1 MYIFELIY
9 KLTHKKNDKKS
20 NIVFD
25 VDSSDSEDEYN
36 EEKCE
41 HIFLP
46 IDSTKKILA
55 CTKCGFILKVD
66 GKPKK
71 KNFFMRDHDK

>member
-9 KLTHKKNDKKS
+9 KIVKTVTQKKITKQK
-20 NIVFD
+20 IA
-25 VDSSDSEDEYN
+25 EEQQ

-46 IDSTKKILA
+46 IDSTKEILA
-55 CTKCGFILKVD
+55 CSKCGKLIKTKDLQQ
-66 GKPKK
+66 
-71 KNFFMRDHDK
+71 

>member
-9 KLTHKKNDKKS
+9 KIVKTVTHKKITKQK
-20 NIVFD
+20 V
-25 VDSSDSEDEYN
+25 VDEQP

-46 IDSTKKILA
+46 IDSTKEILA
-55 CTKCGFILKVD
+55 CSKCGQLVKTKD
-66 GKPKK
+66 LQQ
-71 KNFFMRDHDK
+71 